1 MRRLAIIIILVTGA
15 FGIRAQIKENSNYV
29 DSLSLKIG
37 DIKEEVIKI
46 QDNFY
51 VIIPYG
57 IAGNIGVYISDNGV
71 ILVDDQWAV
80 LSKRIRELI
89 SAITREP
96 IKTIINTHYHFD
108 HTNGNLAFGPEKIPI
123 ISHKNARTRMSER
136 QVMPTYY
143 NVVQNPYPPES
154 LPTTTFTDKLEFN
167 EKNETIELVYYKSA
181 HTDGDII
188 VHFKN
193 ADIYHTGDIF
203 VTYGL
208 PHIDEAAGGD
218 IYGIIEAVENL
229 LSQASDKTRF
239 IPGHGPVCTKKELQ
253 EYRDLLVTVRDNVV
267 KLYREKRI
275 LGDII
280 KDTQIKIHY
289 ENKGGE
295 KFIEQVY
302 RTVEKHELQNM
313 LEKK

>member
-1 MRRLAIIIILVTGA
+1 
-15 FGIRAQIKENSNYV
+15 
-29 DSLSLKIG
+29 
-37 DIKEEVIKI
+37 
-46 QDNFY
+46 
-51 VIIPYG
+51 
-57 IAGNIGVYISDNGV
+57 
-71 ILVDDQWAV
+71 
-80 LSKRIRELI
+80 
-89 SAITREP
+89 
-96 IKTIINTHYHFD
+96 
-108 HTNGNLAFGPEKIPI
+108 
-123 ISHKNARTRMSER
+123 MSER
-136 QVMPTYY
+136 QVMPTFY
-143 NVVQNPYPPES
+143 NVVQKPYPPES
-154 LPTTTFTDKLEFN
+154 LPTTTFTDKSELY
-167 EKNETIELVYYKSA
+167 EKNETVELVYYKSA

-218 IYGIIEAVENL
+218 IYGIIEAVEKL

-253 EYRDLLVTVRDNVV
+253 EYRDLLTTVRDNVV
-267 KLYREKRI
+267 KLYREKRK

-302 RTVEKHELQNM
+302 RTVEKHELENRS
-313 LEKK
+313 EKK